1 MAYDVYIQLV
11 PAAQYTGM
19 KFYGFGSTRSLG
31 VRGLSKLVTMFAKN
45 LLTPLGTNPL
55 DPDDGSELPSLIGS
69 NVTLADARDI
79 IVMAVAKVVDRIRTT
94 QTTQNIPNDE
104 RLADASVIQF
114 VDIPDGPGIA
124 AQIYIRNVTG
134 VGLNFLIPTLVA
146 RS

>member
-1 MAYDVYIQLV
+1 
-11 PAAQYTGM
+11 
-19 KFYGFGSTRSLG
+19 
-31 VRGLSKLVTMFAKN
+31 MFAKN

-69 NVTLADARDI
+69 NVTLTDARDI